1 MDQVTQQNAAMVEET
16 TAVTH
21 RLASEAD
28 ELSKLVSRFTTS
40 GGDRG
45 TVRPKQAFVKEVSVQ
60 HRNAAGSASAA
71 KSMLN
76 KVKQAF
82 GGGAATAEDQWA
94 EF

>member
-28 ELSKLVSRFTTS
+28 ELSNLVSRFNTAGGS
-40 GGDRG
+40 GGAGR
-45 TVRPKQAFVKEVSVQ
+45 TKPAYLKEVPGQ
-60 HRNAAGSASAA
+60 TRGAAASASPA
-71 KSMLN
+71 KSMIN

-82 GGGAATAEDQWA
+82 GGGAATAEDQWS